1 VDGHSP
7 QPGGATREATQEEG
21 FVMEIIR
28 AKRVIGSLVAAVVA
42 GLLVFAAA
50 PSAIAKEAK
59 STRNEAEWVKFD
71 PAAKTVTLKIK
82 KVGLGDGAASLKVGQ
97 QAVFNVQPEGTVLS
111 RTSVAING
119 KKGALTDIPTGKTVI
134 VYWTPDAKDP
144 KARFAKKID
153 VILSEQELD
162 EKYGKAEE

>member
-1 VDGHSP
+1 
-7 QPGGATREATQEEG
+7 
-21 FVMEIIR
+21 METIR
-28 AKRVIGSLVAAVVA
+28 AKRVIGSLTAAVVA

-59 STRNEAEWVKFD
+59 STRNEAEWVSFD
-71 PAAKTVTLKIK
+71 AAAKTVTLKVK
-82 KVGLGDGAASLKVGQ
+82 KVGDGPAAATLKVGQ
-97 QAVFNVQPEGTVLS
+97 QAVFNVQPEGTVLT

-134 VYWTPDAKDP
+134 VYWIPDVKDA
-144 KARFAKKID
+144 KARFARKID

>member
-1 VDGHSP
+1 METIR
-7 QPGGATREATQEEG
+7 ATR
-21 FVMEIIR
+21 
-28 AKRVIGSLVAAVVA
+28 VIACLVAAAVA

-50 PSAIAKEAK
+50 PSAIAKEQK
-59 STRNEAEWVKFD
+59 STRNEAEWVSYD
-71 PAAKTVTLKIK
+71 AAAKTVTLKIK
-82 KVGLGDGAASLKVGQ
+82 KIGLGDGAATLKVGQ
-97 QAVFNVQPEGTVLS
+97 QAVFNVQPEGTVLT

-134 VYWTPDAKDP
+134 VYWIPDVKDA
-144 KARFAKKID
+144 KARFARKID